1 MTLHYNSR
9 FNPLIS
15 QQQQPDYHQVYQR
28 SSVTSL
34 GSVASGYSA
43 SGYSLAPGLCLLA
56 PLKLLRL
63 PPGQCGL
70 APNKNLPHI
79 PRPAPSPR
87 VSGPGPAP

>member
-15 QQQQPDYHQVYQR
+15 QKQPDYHQVYQR

-43 SGYSLAPGLCLLA
+43 SALQWLLPRSRA
-56 PLKLLRL
+56 MSPRPPQVTPA
-63 PPGQCGL
+63 PPG
-70 APNKNLPHI
+70 AVW
-79 PRPAPSPR
+79 PRPQ
-87 VSGPGPAP
+87 

>member
-1 MTLHYNSR
+1 MTLHYNSC
-9 FNPLIS
+9 FNQLIS

-28 SSVTSL
+28 S
-34 GSVASGYSA
+34 SVASGYSA

-70 APNKNLPHI
+70 PPN
-79 PRPAPSPR
+79 
-87 VSGPGPAP
+87 